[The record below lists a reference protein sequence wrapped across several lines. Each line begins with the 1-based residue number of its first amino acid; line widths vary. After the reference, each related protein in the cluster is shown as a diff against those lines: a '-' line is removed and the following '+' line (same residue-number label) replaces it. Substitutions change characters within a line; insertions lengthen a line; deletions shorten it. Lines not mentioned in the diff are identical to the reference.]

1 MILIVDFSLKLSN
14 YTSLKRFI
22 CLESYNISPKY
33 YILSSTTTHCRSF
46 PLTTKYF
53 SRQPHR
59 NSLHVHIR
67 MENSSIWI
75 DCKSI
80 IYISHKEIHFK
91 IKPYIFSKIIYLF
104 VEISFYNKVYI
115 HIETKFI

>member
-1 MILIVDFSLKLSN
+1 
-14 YTSLKRFI
+14 
-22 CLESYNISPKY
+22 
-33 YILSSTTTHCRSF
+33 
-46 PLTTKYF
+46 
-53 SRQPHR
+53 
-59 NSLHVHIR
+59 
-67 MENSSIWI
+67 MENSLIWI